1 MSEVKELVAVP
12 AKETALSVFTAKE
25 GLEPWLQQIRAKV
38 DEFNA
43 TLPELTT
50 LKGRKL
56 YSSMA
61 YQIAQTKNALEEVGK
76 KLSAEQKEVPK
87 LIDAERKRV
96 WDKLE
101 LWQKEVRKPLD
112 DWQEAE
118 ARRIDLIK
126 ANIEMISDLAMHLD
140 GVTSE
145 DMEDRIQRVEAVAI
159 ADKWAEFQVDA
170 ALAKEK
176 ALTALYTA
184 LTNRKVYEADQAELA
199 QRRADDEARAQRER
213 DAEIARVAAEQAR
226 IEVEQRAQAE
236 RDAAARREQEL
247 LDQAAAA
254 QRATEQAAREAE
266 ALAERQRLQLQLQ
279 AEQSERQAAQAK
291 ADQLA
296 AEQRAEQD
304 RIAAE
309 QRQAAAVEQARQDEL
324 DRQAAAVAFELQ
336 QAQAR
341 EADLEHKKSI
351 NRTALE
357 AFIAGGMP
365 EACAKQAVTLIAQR
379 KIPAIAIT
387 Y

>member
-12 AKETALSVFTAKE
+12 AKETALSVYTAKE
-25 GLEPWLQQIRAKV
+25 GLEPWLQQIRVKV

-50 LKGRKL
+50 VKGRKL
-56 YSSMA
+56 YASMA

-112 DWQEAE
+112 DWQAAE
-118 ARRIDLIK
+118 DRRIDAIK
-126 ANIEMISDLAMHLD
+126 ADIEKISDHAMHTD
-140 GVTSE
+140 GVTVADLE
-145 DMEDRIQRVEAVAI
+145 ERIARVEAVAI

-176 ALTALYTA
+176 ALTTLYTA
-184 LTNRKVYEADQAELA
+184 LTNRQQYEAEQAEWVRL
-199 QRRADDEARAQRER
+199 REEKEAREKKDNEDR
-213 DAEIARVAAEQAR
+213 IAREASERATREAEEKARDEKVAAEKREA
-226 IEVEQRAQAE
+226 
-236 RDAAARREQEL
+236 DLKLAAAESERKAEQAKREQL
-247 LDQAAAA
+247 
-254 QRATEQAAREAE
+254 EAE
-266 ALAERQRLQLQLQ
+266 QKAE
-279 AEQSERQAAQAK
+279 
-291 ADQLA
+291 ADRLA
-296 AEQRAEQD
+296 AIESQK
-304 RIAAE
+304 
-309 QRQAAAVEQARQDEL
+309 AAVEQARLDEIARQEAEVADL
-324 DRQAAAVAFELQ
+324 KRQAD
-336 QAQAR
+336 AR
-341 EADLEHKKSI
+341 EADKAHQAKI
-351 NRTALE
+351 NRAALE